1 MHIIYSDDNTK
12 GHEQIAALFTE
23 LGWTSGAQGERPHQG
38 LKNSHTLL
46 TAWDGDRLAAMA
58 CAISDGYMVLY
69 VPFVAV
75 HPQYQGQGIGTEIMA
90 RLMERY
96 KDVARKVLV
105 ALTGKEDFY
114 EKMGFVKADDR
125 TPMYLKNY

>member
-23 LGWTSGAQGERPHQG
+23 LGWTSGAQGERLHKG

-75 HPQYQGQGIGTEIMA
+75 HPQHQGQGIGTEIMA